1 MARFLVKASEFKNV
15 CKAVNDRKLA
25 ELKKEII
32 EILKKQDEKDVKKA
46 IDYFNSQE
54 GHYTHLEKS
63 LISGKWIQKAGYGV
77 GTVRIWKGKKY
88 KKIAPGKWARVFDKE
103 GRGTNIAIGK
113 LIARVQKIDN
123 IEDLMAFV
131 MQNKQRFVDE
141 NGIDLPVLDKL
152 RAYADDRSSK
162 LGQGNNYADME
173 SNVVNERNKIADK
186 EHKQN
191 VKESNAIMDESNRK
205 HYEAALK
212 EVEDAIDNAGDYDDI
227 EELEKERKQLLKKLG
242 KKPAEKKTETKE
254 VPFGGVDK
262 NDEGEGVEALSMADK
277 INEVAEKGQLKV
289 GNTTYKVDKDGKE
302 WAVRTEIMN
311 AVKCK
316 EGIDR
321 INDEFEKKAKP
332 KLEAELKE
340 KLDKIKEKLP
350 EIVKEGKLEENKK
363 LVEERLKRYSEGA
376 SEGLTIDAVI
386 SNHKKDVINKLENHV
401 KDNELFTQKNTDE
414 IELLGNVDH
423 QVELCSINTSAVFYA
438 ECKKLLDEYSEEESE
453 ADKPSKKEEKQYK
466 ETKKML
472 EDKIAEFDKQ
482 LKMFDN
488 NPNENTKRLSKDVEK
503 QKKTYVKMLENLESE
518 YEKTQNRSEAMKGNQ
533 NAKKWGLSDEDLNK
547 MRDIQVK
554 VEEKFKKE
562 YPKPMS
568 EYSET
573 SKKNEIISELGRR
586 TKDPEIRKLAIKLR
600 GFDGML
606 PDEYLESNT
615 KRLDE
620 MIRDRT
626 LKNAGNMRN
635 AIAWEI
641 SGMNDY
647 WRSHIDSHQ
656 AYALTEYE
664 ALANLLE
671 KNSGEIDADGKRYIS
686 SALDVLREMK
696 DVYASDYYRKY
707 DDSLPHDEKMED
719 LIERYTKLAE
729 EYGNGVNKQTEPE
742 QPKPNQESA
751 AAPDE
756 DITESK
762 AKKHR
767 SIPAFEPVKSAA
779 EKKENIAKTT
789 KIEEGKVSIPA
800 TREIKNEIKNL
811 LATAAKKSNVLNDAR
826 REFLA
831 HVYYDGENLITT
843 DGKKMKVI
851 KIGEIDGIEPN
862 KYIEIDTTGK
872 DDIILKQD
880 EKDYGF
886 YPNYKRV
893 IPDGNKQQIKFD
905 NNALKDKIDE
915 MKKDGSIDLE
925 TRRISLKLRDGSVY
939 LDNTRVGDA
948 KDVSFE
954 NGKDYITFDYSLL
967 TNALSGDESIMAVSD
982 DPTRAV
988 SISTKVSDNVFMP
1001 MVSSDEVD
1009 YAKNREVRAAEEEA
1023 QAKKQAQD
1031 ATDAEN
1037 RKRRNLTNEAK
1048 SEILKD
1054 KPEGVTDSDYED
1066 LIDYT
1071 NDFYVNLGYDNST
1084 PRAKAEIKR
1093 TIDNAINQI
1102 NNKDYAIFDMIQ
1114 NSDNKVSR
1122 KIFETITAL
1131 KLGSNRESAKKAWES
1146 WVGKEGVE
1154 NHKKQVEAEQKQRE
1168 ENEKNEKLNRIN
1180 SRIDQVSKYNGNISD
1195 DRKNVVR
1202 DYLLNLKVK
1211 KDEPTYRA
1219 LFGNYKYKPND
1230 DSEYITNNGVNFVF
1244 DKLKN
1249 NGIEYFEKYY
1259 TSIKDKPML
1268 NFARYV
1274 NATMNSENVKKALF
1288 DSFLVDNILTMDID
1302 DLEEDEENES
1312 LFNDYSAEQPD
1323 LFNSTEMKV
1332 QEAFNRC
1339 GCCL

>member
-1 MARFLVKASEFKNV
+1 MTRFMVKASEFKNV
-15 CKAVNDRKLA
+15 CKAVNDRQL
-25 ELKKEII
+25 ESLKKEII

-54 GHYTHLEKS
+54 EHYTHLEKS

-123 IEDLMAFV
+123 VEDLMAFV

-152 RAYADDRSSK
+152 RAAVDAKNNGGIGSK
-162 LGQGNNYADME
+162 ETSKPAEKTDGKY
-173 SNVVNERNKIADK
+173 DK
-186 EHKQN
+186 ELVDSWKDDYKN
-191 VKESNAIMDESNRK
+191 FSTD
-205 HYEAALK
+205 ALK
-212 EVEDAIDNAGDYDDI
+212 EKI
-227 EELEKERKQLLKKLG
+227 EEYTKVLERAKNDNPSPDQRVAVKQNEHRLKALNELLEEKKN
-242 KKPAEKKTETKE
+242 KPAEKKNSYDNMTEKE
-254 VPFGGVDK
+254 INAEVSKELDK
-262 NDEGEGVEALSMADK
+262 L
-277 INEVAEKGQLKV
+277 AEKSKKPTIHEAA
-289 GNTTYKVDKDGKE
+289 NYIKE
-302 WAVRTEIMN
+302 N
-311 AVKCK
+311 NK
-316 EGIDR
+316 ELYNNLEKRWGDSLISALADVAIDR
-321 INDEFEKKAKP
+321 K
-332 KLEAELKE
+332 
-340 KLDKIKEKLP
+340 
-350 EIVKEGKLEENKK
+350 NK
-363 LVEERLKRYSEGA
+363 
-376 SEGLTIDAVI
+376 
-386 SNHKKDVINKLENHV
+386 
-401 KDNELFTQKNTDE
+401 KDNE
-414 IELLGNVDH
+414 
-423 QVELCSINTSAVFYA
+423 A
-438 ECKKLLDEYSEEESE
+438 EKH
-453 ADKPSKKEEKQYK
+453 
-466 ETKKML
+466 
-472 EDKIAEFDKQ
+472 
-482 LKMFDN
+482 
-488 NPNENTKRLSKDVEK
+488 
-503 QKKTYVKMLENLESE
+503 
-518 YEKTQNRSEAMKGNQ
+518 QNRSDAMKGNQ

-562 YPKPMS
+562 YPKPLS

-707 DDSLPHDEKMED
+707 DYSLPHDEKMED

-779 EKKENIAKTT
+779 EKKENIAKTI

-811 LATAAKKSNVLNDAR
+811 LATAAKKSNVLNDAH

-954 NGKDYITFDYSLL
+954 DGKDYITFDYSLL

-982 DPTRAV
+982 DPTKAV

-1001 MVSSDEVD
+1001 MLSSDEVD

-1037 RKRRNLTNEAK
+1037 RRRRNLTNEAK

-1219 LFGNYKYKPND
+1219 LFSNYKYKPND

-1244 DKLKN
+1244 DKLKG

-1312 LFNDYSAEQPD
+1312 LFNDYSAEQPE

>member
-15 CKAVNDRKLA
+15 CKAVNDRQL
-25 ELKKEII
+25 ESLKKEII

-54 GHYTHLEKS
+54 EHYTHLEKS

-113 LIARVQKIDN
+113 LIAKVQKIDN
-123 IEDLMAFV
+123 VEDLMAFV

-152 RAYADDRSSK
+152 RAAVDAKNNGDMRSK
-162 LGQGNNYADME
+162 LPDPKDDNSVAEYKKQI
-173 SNVVNERNKIADK
+173 KDK
-186 EHKQN
+186 
-191 VKESNAIMDESNRK
+191 VKEYNMN
-205 HYEAALK
+205 YEKYLENQIAGAERHNVTENELKALK
-212 EVEDAIDNAGDYDDI
+212 ELQI
-227 EELEKERKQLLKKLG
+227 ELKG
-242 KKPAEKKTETKE
+242 TSKPAEKKEDLEKYNKE
-254 VPFGGVDK
+254 MNERRAERQSAEYKEIVDK
-262 NDEGEGVEALSMADK
+262 IPFENDSNKKIFLTGIKAMNISNDMKLDIADWFAKNKIDGRSYADYLIEKVKEGYDKYESSSKGKGVSGKGALYK
-277 INEVAEKGQLKV
+277 
-289 GNTTYKVDKDGKE
+289 GNTGIPCDNKAAAYFAQFLAMAKDRGME
-302 WAVRTEIMN
+302 
-311 AVKCK
+311 
-316 EGIDR
+316 
-321 INDEFEKKAKP
+321 
-332 KLEAELKE
+332 ELKE
-340 KLDKIKEKLP
+340 
-350 EIVKEGKLEENKK
+350 
-363 LVEERLKRYSEGA
+363 
-376 SEGLTIDAVI
+376 
-386 SNHKKDVINKLENHV
+386 
-401 KDNELFTQKNTDE
+401 
-414 IELLGNVDH
+414 
-423 QVELCSINTSAVFYA
+423 
-438 ECKKLLDEYSEEESE
+438 SE
-453 ADKPSKKEEKQYK
+453 A
-466 ETKKML
+466 
-472 EDKIAEFDKQ
+472 
-482 LKMFDN
+482 
-488 NPNENTKRLSKDVEK
+488 
-503 QKKTYVKMLENLESE
+503 
-518 YEKTQNRSEAMKGNQ
+518 EKTQNRSEAMKGNQ

-562 YPKPMS
+562 YPEPMS

-573 SKKNEIISELGRR
+573 SKKSEIISELARR

-707 DDSLPHDEKMED
+707 DYSLPHDEKMED

-751 AAPDE
+751 AAPEE

-1037 RKRRNLTNEAK
+1037 RRRRNLTNEAK

-1131 KLGSNRESAKKAWES
+1131 KLGSNRDSAKKAWES